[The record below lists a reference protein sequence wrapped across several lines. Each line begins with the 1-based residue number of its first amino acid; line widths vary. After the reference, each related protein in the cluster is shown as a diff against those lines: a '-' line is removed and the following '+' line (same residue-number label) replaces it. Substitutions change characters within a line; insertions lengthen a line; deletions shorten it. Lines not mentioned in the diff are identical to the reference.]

1 MKRFA
6 FAVLGLFLAAL
17 AITTAHGAMQQH
29 GDPILLLVAAGLAY
43 GAFVALRRVARLASP
58 KAPAAPAVRPWEH

>member
-6 FAVLGLFLAAL
+6 FSVLGLFLAAM
-17 AITTAHGAMQQH
+17 AITTARGAMQQH

-43 GAFVALRRVARLASP
+43 GAFVALRRVARLALPRS
-58 KAPAAPAVRPWEH
+58 APAARPWER